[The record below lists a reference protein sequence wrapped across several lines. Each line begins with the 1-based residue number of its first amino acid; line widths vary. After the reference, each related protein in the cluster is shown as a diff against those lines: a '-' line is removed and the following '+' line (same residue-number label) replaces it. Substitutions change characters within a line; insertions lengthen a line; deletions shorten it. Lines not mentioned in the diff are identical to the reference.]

1 MGKKILFWPD
11 VYKEQGHWLPTFVWA
26 KELLQEEPEGS
37 YEVSYMG
44 IPDCRTLVEWFNK
57 DIQYHEIFNK
67 LYPLGYTD
75 FSHTTPQGRW
85 KPEHV
90 LRIINGE
97 LDDIFTGDNKPDV
110 LVSGYFTSLESL
122 IIHYKYGVKVII
134 STTYLRHPEND
145 PAMRAVQNLMAY
157 PDTVKQCIIKSF
169 IDENFYSAIPSRR
182 EKVIDKFVAPL
193 STFDELIP
201 CPKEFDYQHY
211 LHGSLVHYVEPCMTP
226 LLDDE
231 TNDNNVGQDGQ
242 TNDENQNLDAP
253 AETVKQYW
261 DDFFDEREQNN
272 QKIIFVTAGSQI
284 LDYGKKAEHMF
295 DELIRMMDAPQMK
308 NCHLLLSV
316 GEKLLRTRDW
326 SEIKNKNVTVKGWVP
341 QRFILSSGK
350 VHCAFIHGG
359 LATIKECIYFGVPFV
374 IAPMGKDQLDNAL
387 RLRENGIDNMLD
399 VETSRSDSYLYS
411 INKVR
416 TDFRIKNNLARLQ
429 NIFVESEGRHEGVS
443 IIKSVANSTI

>member
-1 MGKKILFWPD
+1 M
-11 VYKEQGHWLPTFVWA
+11 
-26 KELLQEEPEGS
+26 
-37 YEVSYMG
+37 
-44 IPDCRTLVEWFNK
+44 
-57 DIQYHEIFNK
+57 
-67 LYPLGYTD
+67 GYTD

-157 PDTVKQCIIKSF
+157 PDSVKQCIIKSF
-169 IDENFYSAIPSRR
+169 IDEDFYSATPSRR
-182 EKVIDKFVAPL
+182 EESIDKFVAPL
-193 STFDELIP
+193 TTFNELIP

-211 LHGSLVHYVEPCMTP
+211 VHGDLVHYVEPCMTP

-231 TNDNNVGQDGQ
+231 TNDNNLGQDNQ
-242 TNDENQNLDAP
+242 TNDENQNEDDPADA
-253 AETVKQYW
+253 VKQYW
-261 DDFFDEREQNN
+261 DDFLEEREQNN
-272 QKIIFVTAGSQI
+272 QKIIFATAGSQI

-295 DELIRMMDAPQMK
+295 DELIRTMDAPQMK
-308 NCHLLLSV
+308 DCHLLLSV

-416 TDFRIKNNLARLQ
+416 TDFRIKNNFARLQ

-443 IIKSVANSTI
+443 IIKSVANSTN

>member
-44 IPDCRTLVEWFNK
+44 IPDCKSLVGWFNK

-97 LDDIFTGDNKPDV
+97 LDDIFTGNNKPDV

-122 IIHYKYGVKVII
+122 IIHYKYGVKVVI

-157 PDTVKQCIIKSF
+157 PDSVKQSIIKLF
-169 IDENFYSAIPSRR
+169 INEDIYSTNQPRR
-182 EKVIDKFVAPL
+182 EELMDEFVAPL
-193 STFDELIP
+193 TTFNELIP

-211 LHGSLVHYVEPCMTP
+211 VHGSLVHYVEPCMTP

-231 TNDNNVGQDGQ
+231 TNDNNLGHGDQS
-242 TNDENQNLDAP
+242 NDENQNFDSQTDTL
-253 AETVKQYW
+253 KQYW
-261 DDFFDEREQNN
+261 DRFLEEMEQNN
-272 QKIIFVTAGSQI
+272 QKIIFATAGSQI

-295 DELIRMMDAPQMK
+295 DELIRMMDASQMK
-308 NCHLLLSV
+308 DCHLLLSV
-316 GEKLLRTRDW
+316 GEKLLRTRTWD
-326 SEIKNKNVTVKGWVP
+326 IPDNVTVAGWVP
-341 QRFILSSGK
+341 QRLILSSGN

-387 RLRENGIDNMLD
+387 RLRENGIDNMID
-399 VETSRSDSYLYS
+399 IETSRSDTYLYS

-416 TDFRIKNNLARLQ
+416 TDFRIKNNLKKLQ
-429 NIFVESEGRHEGVS
+429 YIFKESEERHEGVS
-443 IIKSVANSTI
+443 IIKSVANSTN

>member
-26 KELLQEEPEGS
+26 KQLLQEEPKGS

-44 IPDCRTLVEWFNK
+44 IPDCKSLVEWFDK
-57 DIQYHEIFNK
+57 DIQYHEIFKK

-75 FSHTTPQGRW
+75 YSHTTPQGRW

-97 LDDIFTGDNKPDV
+97 LDEIFTGNNKPDV

-122 IIHYKYGVKVII
+122 IIHYKYEVKVII

-145 PAMRAVQNLMAY
+145 PAMRAIQNLTAY
-157 PDTVKQCIIKSF
+157 PDSVKQSIIKSF
-169 IDENFYSAIPSRR
+169 IDEDFYSAIPSRR
-182 EKVIDKFVAPL
+182 EEALDKFVAPL
-193 STFDELIP
+193 TMFDELIP

-211 LHGSLVHYVEPCMTP
+211 AHGSLVHYVEPCMTP

-231 TNDNNVGQDGQ
+231 TNDNNLGQNNQAD
-242 TNDENQNLDAP
+242 DENQNLDDQADV
-253 AETVKQYW
+253 VKQYW
-261 DDFFDEREQNN
+261 DNFLDEREQNG
-272 QKIIFVTAGSQI
+272 QKIIFATAGSQI

-295 DELIRMMDAPQMK
+295 DELIRMMDAPQM
-308 NCHLLLSV
+308 NGCHLLLSV
-316 GEKLLRTRDW
+316 GDKLLRTRDW
-326 SEIKNKNVTVKGWVP
+326 EKIKNKNITVKGWVP
-341 QRFILSSGK
+341 QRKILSSGN

-387 RLRENGIDNMLD
+387 RLRENGIDNMID

-416 TDFRIKNNLARLQ
+416 TDFRIRNNLARLR
-429 NIFVESEGRHEGVS
+429 NVFIESEEKHEGVS
-443 IIKSVANSTI
+443 IIKSVANSTT